1 MPTPPISSSLLNLES
16 HRQQFPALENKTY
29 FNYGGQ
35 GPMPQAALD
44 AIQAGHLE
52 IQRTGPFNAEIFGWI
67 NRQTDELR
75 QALAGL
81 LGTSTNTITLTE
93 NVSVGCNIAL
103 WGFDWQAGDHI
114 LITDCEHPSV
124 LGTIQELQRR
134 FHIEV
139 TTCPIMDTLNHGD
152 PVAVIAEHLQPKTR
166 LVALSH
172 LLWNTG
178 QVLPLTEI
186 VQACHTHRNHL
197 DQPVRVLADA
207 AQSVGS
213 LPLDLEATG
222 VDFYAFTG
230 HKWLCGAAGLGGL
243 YVSSEARSHLH
254 PSFVGWRGLIKNSA
268 GHPTGWQDSGEKYE
282 VATSDYAL
290 YPALVS
296 AIAVHDQWGTATERY
311 QRICDLSR
319 YLWQKLTDSPA
330 IHCLRSAPPEA
341 GIVSF
346 QLQTAPENAPR
357 LHAQLVSQL
366 AQNGFMLRTILDP
379 HCVRAC
385 VHYFTL
391 ESELDRLVDQLQA
404 ILETLETYSALK

>member
-1 MPTPPISSSLLNLES
+1 MPTSPTAISNLTS
-16 HRQQFPALENKTY
+16 HRQQFPALANKAY

-35 GPMPQAALD
+35 GPMPQSALD

-52 IQRTGPFNAEIFGWI
+52 IQRSGPFNAEVFQWI
-67 NRQTDELR
+67 SQQTQTLR
-75 QALAGL
+75 QALADL
-81 LGTSTNTITLTE
+81 LGVSPETMTLTE

-134 FHIEV
+134 FDLEV
-139 TTCPIMDTLNHGD
+139 TTCPIMDTLNQGD
-152 PVAVIAEHLQPKTR
+152 PATVIADHLQSKTR

-186 VQACHTHRNHL
+186 VRVCHQHQNYL
-197 DQPVRVLADA
+197 GQPVRVLADA

-213 LPLDLEATG
+213 LPLDLDATG

-230 HKWLCGAAGLGGL
+230 HKWLCSAAGLGGL
-243 YVSSEARSHLH
+243 YVSAEARSHLH
-254 PSFVGWRGLIKNSA
+254 PTYIGWRGLIKNSA
-268 GHPTGWQDSGEKYE
+268 GHPTGWKDSGEKYE

-296 AIAVHDQWGTATERY
+296 AIATHDQWGTATERY
-311 QRICDLSR
+311 QRMCDLSR
-319 YLWQKLTDSPA
+319 YLWQKLRQIPA
-330 IHCLRSAPPEA
+330 IHCLREAAPAA

-346 QLQTAPENAPR
+346 QVQTTPERAPG
-357 LHAQLVSQL
+357 LHTQLVSQL
-366 AQNGFMLRTILDP
+366 EQNGFMLRTILDP
-379 HCVRAC
+379 NCVRAC

-391 ESELDRLVDQLQA
+391 ESELDQLVEQIQTIVA
-404 ILETLETYSALK
+404 TLEK

>member
-1 MPTPPISSSLLNLES
+1 MPTPPTVPSES
-16 HRQQFPALENKTY
+16 TLAAHRQQFPALANKTY

-52 IQRTGPFNAEIFGWI
+52 IQRSGPFNASVFQWI
-67 NRQTDELR
+67 NQQTKNLQ
-75 QALAGL
+75 QALAAL
-81 LGTSTNTITLTE
+81 LDVAADTITLTE

-134 FHIEV
+134 FGIEV

-152 PVAVIAEHLQPKTR
+152 PVTVIAEHLQPKTR

-186 VQACHTHRNHL
+186 VQVCHAYRNHL

-213 LPLDLEATG
+213 LPLDLDTTG

-243 YVSSEARSHLH
+243 YVSPEARSHLH
-254 PSFVGWRGLIKNSA
+254 PTFIGWRGLIKNSA
-268 GHPTGWQDSGEKYE
+268 GHPTGWKDSGEKYE

-296 AIAVHDQWGTATERY
+296 AIAVHDQWGNATERY

-319 YLWQKLTDSPA
+319 YLWQKLKAIPA
-330 IHCLRSAPPEA
+330 IHCLREAPPEA

-346 QLQTAPENAPR
+346 QLQTAPEHAPR
-357 LHAQLVSQL
+357 LNAQLVSQL
-366 AQNGFMLRTILDP
+366 EQHGFMLRTILDP

-391 ESELDRLVDQLQA
+391 ESELDQLVDHIQA
-404 ILETLETYSALK
+404 ILETLEM

>member
-1 MPTPPISSSLLNLES
+1 
-16 HRQQFPALENKTY
+16 
-29 FNYGGQ
+29 
-35 GPMPQAALD
+35 MPQAALE
-44 AIQAGHLE
+44 AIQTGHLE
-52 IQRTGPFNAEIFGWI
+52 IQRLGPFNAKVFGWI
-67 NRQTDELR
+67 THHTQALR
-75 QALAGL
+75 QALADL
-81 LGTSTNTITLTE
+81 LDVAPDTITLTE

-124 LGTIQELQRR
+124 LGTIRELQRR
-134 FHIEV
+134 FGIEV
-139 TTCPIMDTLNHGD
+139 TTCPIMDTLNEGD
-152 PVAVIAEHLQPKTR
+152 PVAVIAEHLQPNTR

-178 QVLPLTEI
+178 QVLPLTDI

-213 LPLDLEATG
+213 LPLDLDATG

-243 YVSSEARSHLH
+243 YVSTEARSHLH
-254 PSFVGWRGLIKNSA
+254 PTFIGWRGLIKNQT
-268 GHPTGWQDSGEKYE
+268 GQPTGWQDSGEKYE

-290 YPALVS
+290 YPALTS
-296 AIAVHDQWGTATERY
+296 AIATHDQWGTATERY
-311 QRICDLSR
+311 QRICELSR
-319 YLWQKLTDSPA
+319 YLWQKLRDIPA
-330 IHCLRSAPPEA
+330 IHCLRNAPPEA

-346 QLQTAPENAPR
+346 QIQTAPAQAPS
-357 LHAQLVSQL
+357 LHTQLVSQL
-366 AQNGFMLRTILDP
+366 EQNGFMLRTILDP

-391 ESELDRLVDQLQA
+391 ESELDQLAEQIQA
-404 ILETLETYSALK
+404 IVEQLVQ

>member
-1 MPTPPISSSLLNLES
+1 MPANIPTSPTASSLSRLEA
-16 HRQQFPALENKTY
+16 HRQQFPALETKAY

-44 AIQAGHLE
+44 AVQAGHLE
-52 IQRTGPFNAEIFGWI
+52 IQRSGPFNAEVFGWI
-67 NRQTDELR
+67 NQQTDDLR

-81 LGTSTNTITLTE
+81 LGAATDAITLTE

-114 LITDCEHPSV
+114 LTTDCEHPSV

-134 FHIEV
+134 FGIEV

-152 PVAVIAEHLQPKTR
+152 PVAVIADHLQPRTQ
-166 LVALSH
+166 LVTLSH

-186 VQACHTHRNHL
+186 VQVCHAHQNHFG
-197 DQPVRVLADA
+197 QPVRVLADA

-213 LPLDLEATG
+213 LPLNLEATG

-243 YVSSEARSHLH
+243 YVSAEARSHLH
-254 PSFVGWRGLIKNSA
+254 PTYIGWRGLIKNAA
-268 GHPTGWQDSGEKYE
+268 GHPTGWKDSGEKYE

-296 AIAVHDQWGTATERY
+296 AIATHEQWGIATERY

-319 YLWQKLTDSPA
+319 YLWQKLMDIPA
-330 IHCLRSAPPEA
+330 IHCLREAPPEA

-346 QLQTAPENAPR
+346 QIRTAPDCAPR
-357 LHAQLVSQL
+357 LHTQLVSQL
-366 AQNGFMLRTILDP
+366 EQKGFMLRTILDP
-379 HCVRAC
+379 NCVRAC

-391 ESELDRLVDQLQA
+391 ESELDQLAAHIQA
-404 ILETLETYSALK
+404 ILETLETQ